1 MGGADNICS
10 DKTGTLTKNLMTV
23 TKVFVES
30 HIHESLD
37 KEIMSDKT
45 CRLLCL
51 GVCNNSN
58 ANPVITAKS
67 NEQIGN
73 KTECALLE
81 MAFKMGYDYK
91 KFRSRDKIKKIFP
104 FSSAEKKM
112 ATIYEDEKG
121 KLLCFV
127 KGAPDFLLSHC
138 TSYINADGNVSKIDA
153 SFTNRV
159 QEVIEEMAAGSLRTL
174 LLVYKEVR
182 SVPEEWDEIK
192 TDLTIITMVGIKDPL
207 RDGIPEAVRAC
218 HEGGV
223 RVRMVTGDNKSTA
236 IAIAKE
242 AGILDPN
249 WVETEGDCTV
259 MEGKDFREFVGGL
272 VNEGTDDETVGDL

>member
-138 TSYINADGNVSKIDA
+138 TSYINADGNISKIDA

>member
-1 MGGADNICS
+1 
-10 DKTGTLTKNLMTV
+10 
-23 TKVFVES
+23 
-30 HIHESLD
+30 
-37 KEIMSDKT
+37 
-45 CRLLCL
+45 
-51 GVCNNSN
+51 
-58 ANPVITAKS
+58 
-67 NEQIGN
+67 
-73 KTECALLE
+73 
-81 MAFKMGYDYK
+81 MGYDYK

-249 WVETEGDCTV
+249 WIETEGDCTV

-272 VNEGTDDETVGDL
+272 VNEGTEDETVGDL